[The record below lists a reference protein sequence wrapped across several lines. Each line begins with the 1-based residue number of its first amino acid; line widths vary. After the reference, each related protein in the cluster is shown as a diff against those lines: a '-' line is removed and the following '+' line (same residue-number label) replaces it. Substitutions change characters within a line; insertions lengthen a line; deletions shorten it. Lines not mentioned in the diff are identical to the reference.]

1 MKKILLSLF
10 TILPFWGFAQS
21 FQVNLQGQKQTAMG
35 GTGTGYAQDE
45 AAVFFNP
52 GAVSLLEHNG
62 VQGGLSGIYLRTG
75 FQQAGSG
82 TNEYNKDRIATPF
95 QAYAVFGDPTK
106 DLRFGV
112 GVYTPFGGAMH
123 WDENWAGKYTVT
135 SLDLRAIY
143 IQPTVSYKLTDEIG
157 VGAGLVYALGKVDL
171 RRAIPVTLS
180 NGESSTAQ
188 LVGTSKDFGFNAG
201 IYFKDVS
208 GLSIGVTYRSKVTAN
223 VKDGD
228 ANFNV
233 PEVLQSG
240 FPTKFTA
247 ALPLPATTS
256 IGFGY
261 QATDKTVFALDV
273 NWVSWSAYKELAFD
287 YDNNATVADTK
298 SPRNYKDAG
307 TVRFGVQHQYSSKL
321 ALRAGAGYALTP
333 VKKGYVTP
341 EVPDANRILL
351 SAGLGYQATENLNI
365 DFSFLY
371 ENIKSRTETNL
382 ETNLSGTFKTV
393 AYIPGLSVS
402 YKF

>member
-10 TILPFWGFAQS
+10 TILPFWGFSQS

-35 GTGTGYAQDE
+35 GTGTGFVQDE

-52 GAVSLLEHNG
+52 GAVSLLDRNG
-62 VQGGLSGIYLRTG
+62 VQGGIHGIYLRSG

-82 TNEYNKDRIATPF
+82 VNEYNEDRIATPF
-95 QAYAVFGDPTK
+95 QAYAVFGDPK
-106 DLRFGV
+106 NDLRFGL

-123 WDENWAGKYTVT
+123 WKDNWSGKYTVT
-135 SLDLRAIY
+135 SLDLQAIY
-143 IQPTVSYKLTDEIG
+143 IQPTVSYRITDEIG
-157 VGAGLVYALGKVDL
+157 FGAGLVYALGKVDL
-171 RRAIPVTLS
+171 RRAIPINQST
-180 NGESSTAQ
+180 GETSTAQ
-188 LVGTSKDFGFNAG
+188 LKGTSKNFGYNAG
-201 IYFKDVS
+201 VYFKDVS
-208 GLSIGVTYRSKVTAN
+208 GLSIGLTYRSKIEAH

-228 ANFNV
+228 AIFNV

-240 FPTKFTA
+240 FPTTFEA
-247 ALPLPATTS
+247 RLPLPATAS
-256 IGFGY
+256 LGFGY
-261 QATDKTVFALDV
+261 QATEKTAFAFDV
-273 NWVSWSAYKELAFD
+273 NWVFWHTYKALSFD
-287 YDNNATVADTK
+287 YDNNATIADTY

-307 TVRFGVQHQYSSKL
+307 TVRFGVDHQYSSKL
-321 ALRAGAGYALTP
+321 SLRGGVGYALTP
-333 VKKGYVTP
+333 VKEGYVTP
-341 EVPDANRILL
+341 EVPDANRLLL
-351 SAGLGYQATENLNI
+351 SAGIGYKATENLNI